1 MLARRREKTPV
12 FNVGCHVEI
21 LILQLIICV
30 YPVMIKQ
37 DCEVKGCWPAVGAQ
51 VF

>member
-1 MLARRREKTPV
+1 MLAQRREKAPV
-12 FNVGCHVEI
+12 FNVGCRVEI
-21 LILQLIICV
+21 VILQLIICV

-37 DCEVKGCWPAVGAQ
+37 DRKVKGCWPAAGAQ